1 MRQNMAWFFVFHS
14 LSSFAFH
21 SLSLLLYI
29 LLLIF
34 TLIRPI
40 TSILFTAG
48 WRLPHPTQLEPE
60 PQAAVHSGRA
70 LPAEG
75 LQHSHPLPGGDAG
88 LRPRKRGQKDW
99 RGKRKKE
106 RRGKSVGSGVAGW
119 FFFIINWL
127 FSLFYG
133 LLRFSATWM
142 RWFPI
147 ISTIS
152 CSS

>member
-60 PQAAVHSGRA
+60 PTAAVHSGRA

-119 FFFIINWL
+119 FFSSSID
-127 FSLFYG
+127 FSLFFMVSSG
-133 LLRFSATWM
+133 FQQLGRDD
-142 RWFPI
+142 FP
-147 ISTIS
+147 S
-152 CSS
+152 

>member
-60 PQAAVHSGRA
+60 PTAAVHSGRA

-99 RGKRKKE
+99 RGKRKKRKE
-106 RRGKSVGSGVAGW
+106 RQISWEWGCRMI
-119 FFFIINWL
+119 FFIINWL